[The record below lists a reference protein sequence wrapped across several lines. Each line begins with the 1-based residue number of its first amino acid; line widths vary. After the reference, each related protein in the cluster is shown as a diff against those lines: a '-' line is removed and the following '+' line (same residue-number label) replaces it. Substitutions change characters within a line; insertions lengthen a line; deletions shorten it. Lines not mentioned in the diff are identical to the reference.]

1 MSNENDI
8 YKYLGLALVVL
19 FVIYIIIK
27 TLTFQAN
34 IVEGLTNPTET
45 NDFALLENSANTS
58 SQNIKKQNDKLN
70 DIISISKYRTDY
82 ENLLI
87 SLEEYTNIMMFS
99 KVIDVGNMA
108 SANGIGKNVTSEII
122 KHMDT
127 ANTLKAFV
135 DTLNASMKYI
145 DRKK

>member
-8 YKYLGLALVVL
+8 YKYLGLAVVVL

-34 IVEGLTNPTET
+34 IVEGLTNQTET

-58 SQNIKKQNDKLN
+58 AQNIKKQNDRLN

-87 SLEEYTNIMMFS
+87 SLEEYTNIMMLS

-108 SANGIGKNVTSEII
+108 SANGIGKNVTPEII
-122 KHMDT
+122 THMDES
-127 ANTLKAFV
+127 NKLKSFV

>member
-8 YKYLGLALVVL
+8 YKYLGLAVVVL
-19 FVIYIIIK
+19 FVIYVIVK

-34 IVEGLTNPTET
+34 IVEGLTNQTPT
-45 NDFALLENSANTS
+45 NDFTLLENSANTS
-58 SQNIKKQNDKLN
+58 SQNIKKQNDRLN

-87 SLEEYTNIMMFS
+87 SLEEYTNIMMLS
-99 KVIDVGNMA
+99 KVIDVGNIA
-108 SANGIGKNVTSEII
+108 SAIGVGKNITPEII
-122 KHMDT
+122 TDMVT